1 MIQIQENISLQRLN
15 TFGIEAKAKY
25 FIEVVSTTQLEEL
38 IRHPVYRDHSHLIL
52 GSGSN
57 VLFTKDYEGI
67 IIKCALSGIS
77 IRNENDDFVLL
88 KGGAGENWHSL
99 VMHCIQHNWGGVENL
114 SLIPGTVG
122 AAPMQNIGAYGVEI
136 KDVIE
141 CVNGIDLGTGIER
154 SFTSSDCKFN
164 YRESIFKQELKEK
177 YFISSITLRLTKK
190 NHQIKTV
197 YGAIKEVLNKHSVLQ
212 PTIKD
217 VSDAVIA
224 IRQSKLPDP
233 QLIGN
238 AGSFFKNPAVSES
251 VLEEMKKDYPSIPF
265 YPTDNQYFKI
275 SAAWLID
282 QCGWKGKKF
291 GSIGV
296 HPLQALVLVN
306 YGDGKGEEI
315 FQLATRIQ
323 HSVKEKF
330 GVTLTT
336 EVNII

>member
-265 YPTDNQYFKI
+265 YPTDNQHFKI
-275 SAAWLID
+275 PAAWLID

>member
-190 NHQIKTV
+190 NHQIKTA

-265 YPTDNQYFKI
+265 YPTDNQHFKI
-275 SAAWLID
+275 PAAWLID

>member
-190 NHQIKTV
+190 NHQIKTA

-251 VLEEMKKDYPSIPF
+251 VLEEMKKDYPSMPF

>member
-190 NHQIKTV
+190 NHQIKTA